1 MRVLRAVFHT
11 LIAALLPVLVLVWR
25 HVPSTPLTTLTVLR
39 ASAAMLAV
47 TIALLLALRP
57 VWPGLRHRAVT
68 VTTWWFLLPLYPLFA
83 SVATDASATRWGE
96 LSVAA
101 AYVALCTA
109 IAIIV
114 GRRFAGDSD
123 VAMLNVLACAVCAAV
138 AGHLLAGLQPWS
150 TPEWAAAAR
159 NVREPVLAAPLRRPP
174 ISPDVY
180 YIILDGME
188 RPDLL
193 GPLYGVDSD
202 WFVRALRSSGFTVAD
217 RSRSNYV
224 QTLLSLSSSLNGSYL
239 NGLEP
244 VMGSRSDRRPLRH
257 LVEHSA
263 VIERFRALGYE
274 FVMVGSDAPGTI
286 THAQADRCY
295 CGLVKGPSE
304 FDSALFRGLPVA
316 ALRLDP
322 LTYRAHRRK
331 VQDSF
336 EAVENVK
343 RAGRPLFV
351 FAHFLVPHP
360 PFVFNV
366 DGSARVPDVPF
377 SFKDGTRDA
386 AGKAGYAKGYGQQV
400 VFVMRRV
407 LQMIQAIEAKGGTP
421 VIVVQ
426 GDHGGGSGLDWDSAG
441 RIDLTERLGILA
453 AVRLPGGAAVPPDLT
468 PVNVFRLVFNQV
480 FGGHLPMLPNR
491 SYFSGWY
498 EPYRFVEAPPE

>member
-1 MRVLRAVFHT
+1 
-11 LIAALLPVLVLVWR
+11 
-25 HVPSTPLTTLTVLR
+25 
-39 ASAAMLAV
+39 
-47 TIALLLALRP
+47 
-57 VWPGLRHRAVT
+57 
-68 VTTWWFLLPLYPLFA
+68 
-83 SVATDASATRWGE
+83 
-96 LSVAA
+96 
-101 AYVALCTA
+101 
-109 IAIIV
+109 
-114 GRRFAGDSD
+114 
-123 VAMLNVLACAVCAAV
+123 
-138 AGHLLAGLQPWS
+138 
-150 TPEWAAAAR
+150 
-159 NVREPVLAAPLRRPP
+159 
-174 ISPDVY
+174 VY
-180 YIILDGME
+180 YIVLDGME

-193 GPLYGVDSD
+193 GPLYHVDSD
-202 WFVRALRSSGFTVAD
+202 WFVRALRNGGFSVSD

-421 VIVVQ
+421 VIVVL